1 MTGLAVQNILLIV
14 NASPY
19 GSERCL
25 SALRLTLALA
35 AHGQP
40 SRIKLFLLSDAVITA
55 QNGQGNSSGPSLA
68 DMLGEAMAHG
78 VAVHVCRT
86 CAEARGLDQ
95 TRLLPGVKIGTMP
108 ELADWTLEADK
119 VISF

>member
-1 MTGLAVQNILLIV
+1 MQNILLIV

-19 GSERCL
+19 GNERCL
-25 SALRLTLALA
+25 SALRLTLTLA
-35 AHGQP
+35 SHGQP

-55 QNGQGNSSGPSLA
+55 QNGQGNSNGPSLA
-68 DMLGEAMAHG
+68 DMLTEAMTHG

-95 TRLLPGVKIGTMP
+95 TRLLPGVKIGSMP

-119 VISF
+119 VVSF

>member
-1 MTGLAVQNILLIV
+1 MTGLAVQNILLIL

-35 AHGQP
+35 GHGQP

-55 QNGQGNSSGPSLA
+55 QSGQGNSSGPSL
-68 DMLGEAMAHG
+68 G
-78 VAVHVCRT
+78 T
-86 CAEARGLDQ
+86 C
-95 TRLLPGVKIGTMP
+95 
-108 ELADWTLEADK
+108 
-119 VISF
+119 

>member
-1 MTGLAVQNILLIV
+1 MTGLAVQNILLIL

-35 AHGQP
+35 SHGQP

-55 QNGQGNSSGPSLA
+55 QSGQGNSGPSL
-68 DMLGEAMAHG
+68 G
-78 VAVHVCRT
+78 T
-86 CAEARGLDQ
+86 C
-95 TRLLPGVKIGTMP
+95 
-108 ELADWTLEADK
+108 
-119 VISF
+119 

>member
-1 MTGLAVQNILLIV
+1 MQNILLIL

-19 GSERCL
+19 GSERSL
-25 SALRLTLALA
+25 STLRLTLALA
-35 AHGQP
+35 SHGQP

-55 QNGQGNSSGPSLA
+55 QNGQGNSHAPSLA
-68 DMLGEAMAHG
+68 DMLTEAMAHG
-78 VAVHVCRT
+78 VAVYVCRS
-86 CAEARGLDQ
+86 CADARGLDE

-108 ELADWTLEADK
+108 ELAGWTLEADK